1 MASNIDTNNI
11 DETYPVAGQ
20 DNDSQGFR
28 DNFQN
33 IKTAIGVAKSEITDL
48 QNNSPSLTS
57 DNDFNGGVISNA
69 VTKDITQKTNQN
81 IINGTD
87 DVIDFSAGSYQR
99 LTLQIEKDDV
109 NSINFRNFGP
119 NDTLT
124 HIRLEITSQE
134 GGDAGKTAR
143 AFEINIGGSPIY
155 FKQTLPNDESSALSF
170 PMDLTKDD
178 NSRYVFDVW
187 TWSTSGG
194 VPANLFVDYVGKY
207 TYTP

>member
-33 IKTAIGVAKSEITDL
+33 IKTAIGVAKSEITAL

-57 DNDFNGGVISNA
+57 DNDFNGGTLSNA
-69 VTKDITQKTNQN
+69 VTKDITEKTNQN
-81 IINGTD
+81 IVNGTD
-87 DVIDFSAGSYQR
+87 DTIDFSAGAYQR
-99 LTLQIEKDDV
+99 VTLNLDPDI
-109 NSINFRNFGP
+109 NSVNFRNFGP

-124 HIRLEITSQE
+124 KVRLEVTSPT
-134 GGDAGKTAR
+134 GGTGNSFR
-143 AFEINIGGSPIY
+143 QFEVNIGGSPIY
-155 FKQTLPNDESSALSF
+155 LKQTTPGSATPLSF
-170 PMDLTKDD
+170 PMNLTKDD
-178 NSRYVFDVW
+178 NTRYVFDIW

-194 VPANLFVDYVGKY
+194 VPANIFVDYVGKY